1 MEILIRTA
9 RVEDAGELLKI
20 YAYYVENTAITFEYE
35 VPSLE
40 EFARRIQETLVN
52 YPYLVAEVDGKIA
65 GYVYAGRFRTRA
77 AYDWSASTSIYLD
90 RQYRRMGLGKLL
102 YAKLEELLKKQHVVN
117 VYAGVA
123 EPVVEDEY
131 LTNNSKLFHEAMGYE
146 VVARFQKCGSKFGR
160 WYNLIEMEKII
171 GEHTNPPQEFIPYRN
186 SCDVLDG
193 VL

>member
-171 GEHTNPPQEFIPYRN
+171 GEHTNPPQEFVPYL
-186 SCDVLDG
+186 DV
-193 VL
+193 